1 MDNAVLKNN
10 LTEEIETTEYVD
22 EYDDEELS
30 EELIADLN
38 LALEEVE
45 RGEYITMDELKEGL
59 FKRYGIKF

>member
-1 MDNAVLKNN
+1 MENTALKNN
-10 LTEEIETTEYVD
+10 LTEDLKKIEYVD

-38 LALEEVE
+38 LALEQVE
-45 RGEYITMDELKEGL
+45 RGEYITMDELKERL

>member
-38 LALEEVE
+38 LALEEIE
-45 RGEYITMDELKEGL
+45 RGEVYTEEEVKAELKRL
-59 FKRYGIKF
+59 YGIEF

>member
-1 MDNAVLKNN
+1 MENTALKNN
-10 LTEEIETTEYVD
+10 LTEDLEKIEYVD

-38 LALEEVE
+38 LALEQVE
-45 RGEYITMDELKEGL
+45 RGEYITMDELKERL

>member
-45 RGEYITMDELKEGL
+45 RGEGISADEFKERL
-59 FKRYGIKF
+59 FEMYGIKF